1 MSIHNQPGGRPL
13 SQHLV
18 LEPQRSL
25 QTPGPTSQTMHLGHS
40 ALVRQ
45 GGGQTSMSM
54 HTQPKG
60 CPLTQHLVE
69 GPQKSLQIPAPTSQ
83 VMQMGHSASV

>member
-1 MSIHNQPGGRPL
+1 
-13 SQHLV
+13 
-18 LEPQRSL
+18 
-25 QTPGPTSQTMHLGHS
+25 
-40 ALVRQ
+40 
-45 GGGQTSMSM
+45 M